1 MNMIS
6 RQIKPPKLK
15 HSVSKFLSHLSFTGQ
30 PSLSSWPGVKG
41 KPCLRAKI
49 AKCLWATV
57 TFESSHF
64 LGFFPLQCLLM
75 PWPFLWTTGLASLP
89 KLELTITDQFTL
101 LQRNQCAE
109 MLRKK
114 YITQRWHFCSHCQA
128 TWQCQNQGLS
138 NHGSLSGKPHKPCSK
153 RPNSLTEISKTAVT
167 RSILEYPW
175 VTFTLTTLACF
186 IGDISWCFTEFCDAM
201 PSRAV
206 KGRQVELQPWEPV
219 DGSTSCSFNTFQ
231 HVSSFNVFQHI
242 STYFNNVSTPVSHA
256 SCISIDPE
264 KAV

>member
-1 MNMIS
+1 MKWYYEYDLQDKSNHQNWSTAWASSFPIFPLQGS
-6 RQIKPPKLK
+6 R
-15 HSVSKFLSHLSFTGQ
+15 VSAHDLGWKVSHAWEQRLQSAYE
-30 PSLSSWPGVKG
+30 L
-41 KPCLRAKI
+41 
-49 AKCLWATV
+49 

-75 PWPFLWTTGLASLP
+75 SWPFLWTTGLASLP
-89 KLELTITDQFTL
+89 KLELTVTDQFTL

-153 RPNSLTEISKTAVT
+153 RSNSLTEISKTAVT

-175 VTFTLTTLACF
+175 VTFTLTTLACL
-186 IGDISWCFTEFCDAM
+186 IGDVSWCFTEFCDAM
-201 PSRAV
+201 PSHAV

-219 DGSTSCSFNTFQ
+219 DNGTTRQEIDKLMAHPAVSTRF
-231 HVSSFNVFQHI
+231 I
-242 STYFNNVSTPVSHA
+242 STRFNMFRHIPTMFQLQ
-256 SCISIDPE
+256 
-264 KAV
+264 